1 MKRIIIAIIAGFC
14 LHAVPAWANQLK
26 GLRVA
31 PAAEKTRI
39 VFDMA
44 ERPIYSYSIT
54 EQPAQL
60 IVDLKSVSS
69 STARTERT
77 NKLGPVV
84 RSVRRAN
91 SPVAG
96 AVRLIFEL
104 NSTAPLQVFTLGP
117 QLQYGHRLVIDLSH
131 SGKGQAI
138 ASSGNGRA
146 SSTSSAPSGK
156 PVSGRIIPMSGEPA
170 TPSVNA
176 AASSTL
182 KAGMVSNTTTRAT
195 STAASRLPS
204 SEVKIKEEV
213 ISTEVRRTSSV
224 DQPSVATRSTQVAS
238 NNGAPVRDSVASR
251 NDPRVKPYLP
261 EHDIVPGPS
270 AKAQAE
276 PVVSRTQ
283 PVSTTSGDVV
293 IAVDAG
299 HGGKDPGA
307 IGQNGTYEKHVTLA
321 IARELTAM
329 INRQP
334 GMKAVMTRTGDYFVD
349 LDARSEIAR
358 RQKAQLLISIHAD
371 SVDNATARGA
381 SVWILSNKRVDRE
394 MNKLLEQQDKHTQ
407 LLGGAGKVIAEAEP
421 NPYLAQTILD
431 LSWDNS
437 RSEGYNIGEEV
448 LNQIGRVAR
457 LHKSKPVH
465 ASLAVLKAPDIPSLL
480 IETGF
485 ISNHFEEKQL
495 SSHAY
500 QRQIAT
506 AIFRGVR
513 GYYAENA
520 PEGSVRVASR
530 QTAAKSVSENR
541 GEAIRHVVS
550 SGESLSGLAQRYGV
564 SKRRLRDHNSLKS
577 ENLLIGQ
584 VLYIPAS

>member
-1 MKRIIIAIIAGFC
+1 MKKFLISC
-14 LHAVPAWANQLK
+14 LCCLLALPVWANQLK
-26 GLRVA
+26 SLRVA
-31 PAAEKTRI
+31 PTEEKTRV
-39 VFDMA
+39 VFDLSSA
-44 ERPIYSYSIT
+44 PAYRYSLTGNRLTIEIDSVTASLANLER
-54 EQPAQL
+54 QGA
-60 IVDLKSVSS
+60 
-69 STARTERT
+69 
-77 NKLGPVV
+77 KLGPVIKSIH
-84 RSVRRAN
+84 RQN
-91 SPVAG
+91 SATDPTLQLV
-96 AVRLIFEL
+96 FEL
-104 NSTAPLQVFTLGP
+104 NGNVKPQMFTLQP
-117 QLQYGHRLVIDLSH
+117 QQRYGHRLVLDFLHRDLTTAS
-131 SGKGQAI
+131 
-138 ASSGNGRA
+138 ASSSPSQSANKDRTVVSTPTRSA
-146 SSTSSAPSGK
+146 SASVQPTRSSANPAVGTSGK
-156 PVSGRIIPMSGEPA
+156 PTAGRVIPMSEFSPNPAPTRIKPGE
-170 TPSVNA
+170 
-176 AASSTL
+176 
-182 KAGMVSNTTTRAT
+182 VS
-195 STAASRLPS
+195 
-204 SEVKIKEEV
+204 IKEET
-213 ISTEVRRTSSV
+213 ISSQVRTVS
-224 DQPSVATRSTQVAS
+224 PT
-238 NNGAPVRDSVASR
+238 
-251 NDPRVKPYLP
+251 
-261 EHDIVPGPS
+261 PS
-270 AKAQAE
+270 AKQE
-276 PVVSRTQ
+276 TPVPAVRST
-283 PVSTTSGDVV
+283 PASTTVERASNGVVV

-307 IGQNGTYEKHVTLA
+307 IGPRGTHEKTVTLA
-321 IARELTAM
+321 VARELAEL

-334 GMKAVMTRTGDYFVD
+334 GMRAVMTRTGDYFVD

-394 MNKLLEQQDKHTQ
+394 MNKLLGQQDKHTQ

-513 GYYAENA
+513 GYYADNP
-520 PEGSVRVASR
+520 PEGSVRVAAR
-530 QTAAKSVSENR
+530 QTATQSTPDNR

>member
-1 MKRIIIAIIAGFC
+1 MKKFLISC
-14 LHAVPAWANQLK
+14 LCCLLALPVWANQLK
-26 GLRVA
+26 SLRVA
-31 PAAEKTRI
+31 PTEEKTRV
-39 VFDMA
+39 VFDLSSA
-44 ERPIYSYSIT
+44 PAYRYSLTGNRLTIEIDSVTTSLANLER
-54 EQPAQL
+54 QGA
-60 IVDLKSVSS
+60 
-69 STARTERT
+69 
-77 NKLGPVV
+77 KLGPVIKSIHRQNPATDPTLQLV
-84 RSVRRAN
+84 
-91 SPVAG
+91 
-96 AVRLIFEL
+96 FEL
-104 NSTAPLQVFTLGP
+104 NGSVKPQMFTLRP
-117 QLQYGHRLVIDLSH
+117 QQRYGHRLVLDFLHRDLTT
-131 SGKGQAI
+131 
-138 ASSGNGRA
+138 ASALSSSPQSTNKDRTVVSTPTRSA
-146 SSTSSAPSGK
+146 SASAQPARSSANSAVGTSGK
-156 PVSGRIIPMSGEPA
+156 PTAGRVIPMSEFSPNPSTGRIKPGEVSIKEETISSQVRTVSP
-170 TPSVNA
+170 TPSVKQERPA
-176 AASSTL
+176 PVVRPTPA
-182 KAGMVSNTTTRAT
+182 
-195 STAASRLPS
+195 STAVER
-204 SEVKIKEEV
+204 
-213 ISTEVRRTSSV
+213 
-224 DQPSVATRSTQVAS
+224 AS
-238 NNGAPVRDSVASR
+238 NGV
-251 NDPRVKPYLP
+251 
-261 EHDIVPGPS
+261 
-270 AKAQAE
+270 
-276 PVVSRTQ
+276 
-283 PVSTTSGDVV
+283 VV

-307 IGQNGTYEKHVTLA
+307 IGPRGTHEKTVTLA
-321 IARELTAM
+321 VARELAEL

-334 GMKAVMTRTGDYFVD
+334 GMRAVMTRTGDYFVD